1 MHHELQIIYFTDKET
16 EVIQGY
22 MNLRVKLS
30 QKRFNESDGSILK
43 INVLLYCIENK
54 STDTTVKELFSLN
67 EDTRRKRSPKFQE
80 EESS

>member
-1 MHHELQIIYFTDKET
+1 MHHELQIIYFTNKET

-22 MNLRVKLS
+22 MHLRVKLS

-54 STDTTVKELFSLN
+54 STDTAVKELFSLN
-67 EDTRRKRSPKFQE
+67 EDTRRKLSPKF
-80 EESS
+80 

>member
-1 MHHELQIIYFTDKET
+1 MHHELQIIYFTNKET

-22 MNLRVKLS
+22 MHLRVKLS

-54 STDTTVKELFSLN
+54 STDTTLKELFSLN
-67 EDTRRKRSPKFQE
+67 EDTRRKLSPKF
-80 EESS
+80 

>member
-1 MHHELQIIYFTDKET
+1 MHHELQIIYFTNKET

-22 MNLRVKLS
+22 MHLRVKLS

-67 EDTRRKRSPKFQE
+67 EDIRRKLSPKF
-80 EESS
+80 

>member
-22 MNLRVKLS
+22 MHLRVKLS

-67 EDTRRKRSPKFQE
+67 EDTRRKGSPKFQE